1 MNPRISGAVGG
12 DYLVEKPGSM
22 VAMGGARREKGYSE
36 VAVAGEHT
44 LADTRISLPR
54 LSLNSKNVGKEKKC
68 DAGRYGWSRRGLV
81 VEVDVTGRRW
91 VF

>member
-1 MNPRISGAVGG
+1 MGVNPRISSAVGG
-12 DYLVEKPGSM
+12 DYLVEKPGST

-54 LSLNSKNVGKEKKC
+54 LSLNSKMLERRRSVMLG
-68 DAGRYGWSRRGLV
+68 DMAGQG
-81 VEVDVTGRRW
+81 EVLSWRLM
-91 VF
+91 